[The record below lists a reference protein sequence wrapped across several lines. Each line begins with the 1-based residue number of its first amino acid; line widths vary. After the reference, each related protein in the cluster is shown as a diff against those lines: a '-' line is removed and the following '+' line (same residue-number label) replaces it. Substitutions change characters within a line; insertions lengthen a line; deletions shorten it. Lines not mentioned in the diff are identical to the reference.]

1 MYVCMY
7 VCMYMYA
14 YDFDQF
20 ETIRYFG
27 DNTTYTGKNTVNE
40 AENDQ
45 SNLLEH
51 MVEFNDKS
59 TPRSKERKEKNK
71 YL

>member
-1 MYVCMY
+1 MYI
-7 VCMYMYA
+7 YA

-27 DNTTYTGKNTVNE
+27 DNATYTGKNTVNE

-59 TPRSKERKEKNK
+59 TPRSKEGKEKNK

>member
-1 MYVCMY
+1 MY